1 MYLYCSLN
9 VFQSM
14 LGEHESSCFHGCLDV
29 YVAVLKI
36 LHAIEIKS
44 AGKILQV
51 LSKVFVNI

>member
-1 MYLYCSLN
+1 
-9 VFQSM
+9 M
-14 LGEHESSCFHGCLDV
+14 LGEHESICFHGCLDV

-44 AGKILQV
+44 AGKILLV